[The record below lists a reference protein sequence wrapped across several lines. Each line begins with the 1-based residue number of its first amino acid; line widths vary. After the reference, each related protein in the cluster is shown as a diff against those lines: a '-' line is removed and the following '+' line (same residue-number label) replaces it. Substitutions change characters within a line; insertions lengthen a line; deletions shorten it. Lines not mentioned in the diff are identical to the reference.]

1 MYISDELKKRNDE
14 LKSEHK
20 QFIDKMINELNPKI
34 IDYNTD
40 LGKYFLIEHLIE
52 KLSELSGLSEEPEQ
66 TTIELLKTMKY
77 KESSREISEYKNE
90 YEMTSETYETISIR
104 FENGDGKILKFYKS
118 VKDWY
123 HISNIEIKLDDKK
136 LSFDWDYMK
145 ENIDNFITYKKEPIE
160 YKYW

>member
-1 MYISDELKKRNDE
+1 MYISNELKKRNDD

-20 QFIDKMINELNPKI
+20 QFIDKMIDELNPKI

-52 KLSELSGLSEEPEQ
+52 KLSGLSGESEQ

-77 KESSREISEYKNE
+77 KESSRESSEYKNE
-90 YEMTSETYETISIR
+90 YEMRSETYEITYIR
-104 FENGDGKILKFYKS
+104 FENSDGNILKFYKS

-123 HISNIEIKLDDKK
+123 HISDIEIKLDDKK
-136 LSFDWDYMK
+136 LNFDWNFMK
-145 ENIDNFITYKKEPIE
+145 ENIDDFMTYKKDPIE
-160 YKYW
+160 YKY

>member
-20 QFIDKMINELNPKI
+20 QFIDKMIDNLNPKI
-34 IDYNTD
+34 IEFNTD

-52 KLSELSGLSEEPEQ
+52 KLSGESEQ

-77 KESSREISEYKNE
+77 KESSRETSEYKNE
-90 YEMTSETYETISIR
+90 YEMTSETYETTYIR
-104 FENGDGKILKFYKS
+104 FENIDGKILKFYKS

-123 HISNIEIKLDDKK
+123 HISDIEIKLDDKK
-136 LSFDWDYMK
+136 LNFDWAFMK
-145 ENIDNFITYKKEPIE
+145 ENIDNFMTYKKEPIE

>member
-1 MYISDELKKRNDE
+1 MYISNELKKRNDD

-20 QFIDKMINELNPKI
+20 QFIDKMIDELNPKI

-52 KLSELSGLSEEPEQ
+52 KLSGLSGESEQ

-77 KESSREISEYKNE
+77 KESSRESSEYKNE
-90 YEMTSETYETISIR
+90 YEMTSETYETTFIR
-104 FENGDGKILKFYKS
+104 FENSDGNILKFYKS

-123 HISNIEIKLDDKK
+123 HISDIEIKLDDKK
-136 LSFDWDYMK
+136 LNFDWNFMK
-145 ENIDNFITYKKEPIE
+145 ENIDDFMTYKKDPIE
-160 YKYW
+160 YKY